1 MTCKMRKRH
10 DLSHAAPEMSY
21 DAVLLDIPFR
31 GHFFVNEEAGFERAT
46 QAQPGEKCPADIIL
60 CESPG
65 LQMSLRASGAP
76 HSEFEIIMTASGS
89 HTLV

>member
-1 MTCKMRKRH
+1 M
-10 DLSHAAPEMSY
+10 LSNQPP
-21 DAVLLDIPFR
+21 IR
-31 GHFFVNEEAGFERAT
+31 GHFFVNEEAGFERAS

-76 HSEFEIIMTASGS
+76 RSEFEIIMTASGS